1 MRKSN
6 ARRPDGRLKSSVY
19 IGDGKYKY
27 IYAKT
32 QKELDKKILEVKNAL
47 GKGIDVTAE
56 SDTFGEWAFKW
67 LGIKETE
74 VSWKRYTA
82 YKGNIDKFEP
92 LFGRSL
98 SRLRPV
104 DFQMIL
110 NDLHKKEG
118 LSVATLSNCR
128 CAARQVYALAI
139 ANRVTDFDPLSAVH
153 LPKEPAAPKRRAL
166 TAEERQWIIDTPHRA
181 QTAAMLMMFAGLRRG
196 EMIALTWNDV
206 DLSAKTIS
214 IRRTAEQTAGG
225 MIVKEGAKSESGVR
239 VIDIPDIL
247 VDHLK
252 KEERTCSF
260 VVHTVKNKMLTETGW
275 KRLWN
280 SYLAELNF
288 KYGDFPENYKKP
300 NSRFA
305 PEKIPFVIPRFTAHW
320 LRHTYITLLYLSGV
334 DVMTAKELA
343 GHSEISTTLEIYTH
357 LDREY
362 KRNQLNKLNEYIRQ
376 DRSSDLECS

>member
-6 ARRPDGRLKSSVY
+6 TRRADGRLCSRVY
-19 IGDGKYKY
+19 LGDGKYKY
-27 IYAKT
+27 IYART
-32 QKELDKKILEVKNAL
+32 QKELDRKTNEVKNAL

-56 SDTFGEWAFKW
+56 SDTLGEWAEQW
-67 LGIKETE
+67 LRLKQLE

-82 YKGNIDKFEP
+82 YKGNIDKLEP
-92 LFGRSL
+92 LFDRSL
-98 SRLRPV
+98 SKLRPV
-104 DFQMIL
+104 DFQML
-110 NDLHKKEG
+110 FNNLHKEG

-181 QTAAMLMMFAGLRRG
+181 QTAAMLMTFAGLRRG
-196 EMIALTWNDV
+196 EMIALTWADV
-206 DLSAKTIS
+206 DLAAKTIS
-214 IRRTAEQTAGG
+214 VRRTAEQTSGG
-225 MIVKEGAKSESGVR
+225 MVIKEGAKSESGVR

-247 VDHLK
+247 VEHLSR
-252 KEERTCSF
+252 EEAVCDF
-260 VVHTVKNKMLTETGW
+260 VVHTVKNTMLTETGW

-300 NSRFA
+300 KSRFA

-357 LDREY
+357 LDHEY
-362 KRNQLNKLNEYIRQ
+362 KRNQLDKLNEYIR
-376 DRSSDLECS
+376 LN